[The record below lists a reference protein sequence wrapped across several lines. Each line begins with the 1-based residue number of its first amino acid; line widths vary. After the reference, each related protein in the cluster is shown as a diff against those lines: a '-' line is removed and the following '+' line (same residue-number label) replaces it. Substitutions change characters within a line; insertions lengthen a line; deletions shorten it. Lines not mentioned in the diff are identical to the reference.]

1 MPPETLFSICNGIAL
16 LGWILLVFLPKR
28 QIIPRLITSVII
40 PCLLALIYGYLL
52 LTDLPGA
59 EGGFGSLADI
69 YLLFGNPHLLLA
81 AWIHYIAFDLFVG
94 SWEVRDSHRLGIS
107 HFLVIPCLLLTFL
120 LGPIGLLCY
129 LVIRAVSK
137 KEYLIGQRNG

>member
-1 MPPETLFSICNGIAL
+1 MSPENLFLLCNGLAL
-16 LGWILLVFLPKR
+16 IGWILLIFLPQK
-28 QIIPRLITSVII
+28 QIVPRMITSVII
-40 PCLLALIYGYLL
+40 PSLLAPIYGFLL

-69 YLLFGNPHLLLA
+69 YLLFGNPYLLLA

-94 SWEVRDSHRLGIS
+94 SWEVRDSRRLGIS
-107 HFLVIPCLLLTFL
+107 HFLVVPCLLLTFL

-129 LVIRAVSK
+129 LVIRAVFK